1 MDAIVQAR
9 DEEPLAFEVHPGF
22 ESCLGDFAAARR
34 RVILGGR
41 ELVEEVPAMEELAII
56 AVDLEKNLQENSSQ
70 LLWF

>member
-1 MDAIVQAR
+1 
-9 DEEPLAFEVHPGF
+9 
-22 ESCLGDFAAARR
+22 
-34 RVILGGR
+34 LGGR